1 VKCVNSEAFESAEE
15 VAPARLWFRRL
26 ITARLASESSL
37 PPVSFSFSLFMRRQ
51 SLQLDFHRSLRLC
64 KPIRL
69 LGFFN
74 PEFRIYI
81 LGWICTTLVQIFLSF
96 NHIVTLFFLLD
107 LFLILTL

>member
-1 VKCVNSEAFESAEE
+1 MKCVNSEVFESAEE

-37 PPVSFSFSLFMRRQ
+37 APVSFFF
-51 SLQLDFHRSLRLC
+51 F
-64 KPIRL
+64 II

-74 PEFRIYI
+74 PEVRIYI

-107 LFLILTL
+107 LLLV